1 MEKEVEFYNS
11 LEIQI
16 DKISDLVSQLKE
28 ENRRLEEH
36 NEQLTIQIQSVNN
49 TNQTEAIAEVQDNI
63 QKKELTLT
71 QYEFLRNSINNALVK
86 LNHLRQ
92 AVTEAS

>member
-1 MEKEVEFYNS
+1 MEKEIEFYNS

-28 ENRRLEEH
+28 ENRRLQEN

-49 TNQTEAIAEVQDNI
+49 TNQTEAIAPVQDNI

-92 AVTEAS
+92 AVTEVS

>member
-1 MEKEVEFYNS
+1 MEKEIEFYNS

-28 ENRRLEEH
+28 ENRRLQEN
-36 NEQLTIQIQSVNN
+36 NEQLT
-49 TNQTEAIAEVQDNI
+49 I

-92 AVTEAS
+92 AVTEVS

>member
-1 MEKEVEFYNS
+1 MEKEIEFYNS

-28 ENRRLEEH
+28 ENRRLQEN

-49 TNQTEAIAEVQDNI
+49 TNQTEAIAPVQDNI

-71 QYEFLRNSINNALVK
+71 QYEFLRNNINNALVK

-92 AVTEAS
+92 AVTEVS

>member
-1 MEKEVEFYNS
+1 MTFGDNSTEKEIEYYNS

-28 ENRRLEEH
+28 ENSRLQKH

-49 TNQTEAIAEVQDNI
+49 TNQTEASAPVQDNF
-63 QKKELTLT
+63 KKK
-71 QYEFLRNSINNALVK
+71 N
-86 LNHLRQ
+86 
-92 AVTEAS
+92 